1 MSLNTQNLQS
11 IINFIWTVADDV
23 LINKFLENQYQD
35 VILPMTVLRRLDL
48 ALEPTKDKV
57 LKTHKEFKKKIDNVS
72 GLLTSELH
80 GSGLAFYN
88 TSQFTM
94 KKLLADP
101 KNIDTNFLDYL
112 NGFSENV
119 QDIITKF
126 KFRNQLKTFEETGIT
141 FSLIEKFCNPKVE
154 LSPDKISPMAMG
166 YMFEDLIRRFNEKTN
181 AAAGRHFTP
190 REIIELMTHL
200 VYLPVKNKIQKGT
213 FLVYDPC
220 AGSGAMLTQSKLFAT
235 NPEGEIKSKATF
247 HLYGQENTGEM
258 YAVCKSDMLLKGEDP
273 DKIKF
278 GSTLSEYGFDP
289 DLKFNF
295 MLTNPPYG
303 TTWKQDIDNLN
314 VGTEQK
320 VSIVDKRFN
329 LPVKNYKGELEENC
343 LTSRSNDGQLMFLLH
358 MISKM
363 KSPKDG
369 GSRIAS
375 VHNASALFNGEPG
388 SGESMIRQ
396 YIIENDLLE
405 TVIALPPD
413 MFYNTNISSFI
424 LVVTNIKSEE
434 RKGKIQ
440 LINATQFWEKMDK
453 PLGKKRKQL
462 SPSQIEDLTNTYLSF
477 KESQNSLIFNNDEFG
492 YKQIN
497 IFEPLKDKDGIVLK
511 DNKGNILPDKETK
524 LIENVPINSDIKKH
538 IEKNVK
544 PIISNVIYDTKKYKI
559 GYDIPFPKFFFEKNE
574 SKYPSELLKVIR
586 EIKINLIRQKADR
599 FFNQFVSDLVVSHS
613 EKMYWLSN
621 YPREWPILKAKYI
634 FKEISIKN
642 TEEQQLLSVTQDQ
655 GVIPRDLLDK
665 DVMNPSDD
673 ISGFKLVHVGDFV
686 ISLRSFQ
693 GGLEF
698 SEYEGLVS
706 PAYTVL
712 KNKKDI
718 DTSFYKFLFKSTA
731 FISALQ
737 TLISG
742 IRDGKSIKYKDFGE
756 MYIPYPPIELQTKIG
771 NELSNDAELQEIENQ
786 ILLIT
791 KTFLEANYKFNSS
804 SKLEIAAEAR
814 ENYSM
819 R

>member
-57 LKTHKEFKKKIDNVS
+57 LKTHNEFKSKIDNVS

-88 TSQFTM
+88 TSPFTM

-112 NGFSENV
+112 NDFSENV

-200 VYLPVKNKIQKGT
+200 VYLPVKDKIQKGT

-235 NPEGEIKSKATF
+235 DPEGEIKSTATF

-258 YAVCKSDMLLKGEDP
+258 YATCKSDMLLKNEDP

-314 VGTEQK
+314 VGTGKK
-320 VSIVDKRFN
+320 VEIKDRRFN
-329 LPVKNYKGELEENC
+329 LKIKNFKGELEETC
-343 LTSRSNDGQLMFLLH
+343 LTSRSNDGQLMFMLH
-358 MISKM
+358 MLSKM
-363 KSPKDG
+363 KDPKDG

-375 VHNASALFNGEPG
+375 VHNGSALFTGDAG
-388 SGESMIRQ
+388 SSESGIRQ
-396 YIIENDLLE
+396 YILENDLLE
-405 TVIALPPD
+405 CIIQLPND
-413 MFYNTNISSFI
+413 MFYNTGITTYI
-424 LVVTNIKSEE
+424 WLLTNEKEE
-434 RKGKIQ
+434 RRKGKVQ
-440 LINATQFWEKMDK
+440 LINASSEGFYQKMRKNLGDKRVEFKPEHIQMIQEMYFSFEENEYSKIFDNEDFGFYQITVHQPEK
-453 PLGKKRKQL
+453 
-462 SPSQIEDLTNTYLSF
+462 
-477 KESQNSLIFNNDEFG
+477 DE
-492 YKQIN
+492 
-497 IFEPLKDKDGIVLK
+497 
-511 DNKGNILPDKETK
+511 KGNIIKDSKGKPKSDNSLKDT
-524 LIENVPINSDIKKH
+524 ENVPMKESIAEYFKKEVLPFAPDAWYDKAKMKVGYEIPFSKYFYQYEHLRLLDDIVSDILQL
-538 IEKNVK
+538 ERET
-544 PIISNVIYDTKKYKI
+544 D
-559 GYDIPFPKFFFEKNE
+559 G
-574 SKYPSELLKVIR
+574 LLK
-586 EIKINLIRQKADR
+586 EI
-599 FFNQFVSDLVVSHS
+599 V
-613 EKMYWLSN
+613 E
-621 YPREWPILKAKYI
+621 
-634 FKEISIKN
+634 
-642 TEEQQLLSVTQDQ
+642 
-655 GVIPRDLLDK
+655 
-665 DVMNPSDD
+665 
-673 ISGFKLVHVGDFV
+673 
-686 ISLRSFQ
+686 
-693 GGLEF
+693 
-698 SEYEGLVS
+698 
-706 PAYTVL
+706 
-712 KNKKDI
+712 
-718 DTSFYKFLFKSTA
+718 
-731 FISALQ
+731 
-737 TLISG
+737 
-742 IRDGKSIKYKDFGE
+742 
-756 MYIPYPPIELQTKIG
+756 
-771 NELSNDAELQEIENQ
+771 
-786 ILLIT
+786 
-791 KTFLEANYKFNSS
+791 
-804 SKLEIAAEAR
+804 
-814 ENYSM
+814 
-819 R
+819 

>member
-57 LKTHKEFKKKIDNVS
+57 LKTHNEFKSKIDNVS

-126 KFRNQLKTFEETGIT
+126 KFRNQLKTFEDTGIT

-200 VYLPVKNKIQKGT
+200 VYLPVKDKIQKGT

-258 YAVCKSDMLLKGEDP
+258 YATCKSDMLLKGEDP

-278 GSTLSEYGFDP
+278 GSTLSEYGFEA

-303 TTWKQDIDNLN
+303 TSWKQDIDNLN
-314 VGTEQK
+314 VGTEK
-320 VSIVDKRFN
+320 KISIVDKRFN
-329 LPVKNYKGELEENC
+329 LKIKNFKGELEETC
-343 LTSRSNDGQLMFLLH
+343 LTSRSNDGQLMFMLH
-358 MISKM
+358 MLSKM
-363 KSPKDG
+363 KDPKDG

-375 VHNASALFNGEPG
+375 VQNGSALFTGDAG
-388 SGESMIRQ
+388 SGESGIRQ
-396 YIIENDLLE
+396 YILENDLLE
-405 TVIALPPD
+405 CIIQLPND
-413 MFYNTNISSFI
+413 IFYNTGIATYVWI
-424 LVVTNIKSEE
+424 ITNVKDEK
-434 RKGKIQ
+434 RKGKVQ
-440 LINATQFWEKMDK
+440 LINASTEEFYKNMRK
-453 PLGKKRKQL
+453 PLGEKRLELLPEHIIKIQEL
-462 SPSQIEDLTNTYLSF
+462 YFAFEENKYSKIFDNTDFGFYQITVHQPERDEKGKIVLDAKGNPKSDSELKDF
-477 KESQNSLIFNNDEFG
+477 EKVPMKESIKDYFKREVLPFAPDAWYDDKKMKVG
-492 YKQIN
+492 YEISFTKY
-497 IFEPLKDKDGIVLK
+497 FYKHEPLRDLADIEKDIML
-511 DNKGNILPDKETK
+511 LEKETDG
-524 LIENVPINSDIKKH
+524 LL
-538 IEKNVK
+538 
-544 PIISNVIYDTKKYKI
+544 
-559 GYDIPFPKFFFEKNE
+559 NE
-574 SKYPSELLKVIR
+574 IV
-586 EIKINLIRQKADR
+586 A
-599 FFNQFVSDLVVSHS
+599 
-613 EKMYWLSN
+613 
-621 YPREWPILKAKYI
+621 
-634 FKEISIKN
+634 
-642 TEEQQLLSVTQDQ
+642 
-655 GVIPRDLLDK
+655 
-665 DVMNPSDD
+665 
-673 ISGFKLVHVGDFV
+673 
-686 ISLRSFQ
+686 
-693 GGLEF
+693 
-698 SEYEGLVS
+698 
-706 PAYTVL
+706 
-712 KNKKDI
+712 
-718 DTSFYKFLFKSTA
+718 
-731 FISALQ
+731 
-737 TLISG
+737 
-742 IRDGKSIKYKDFGE
+742 
-756 MYIPYPPIELQTKIG
+756 
-771 NELSNDAELQEIENQ
+771 
-786 ILLIT
+786 
-791 KTFLEANYKFNSS
+791 
-804 SKLEIAAEAR
+804 
-814 ENYSM
+814 
-819 R
+819 